1 MAFTPVSLP
10 IQEILLSDFVT
21 DIASISNTNDLLL
34 KDKLEDLINIF
45 EMDLNTISIG
55 TDNPINYVKAGTVIA
70 QGTGFVFQTNAP
82 VQVISKIEKNVSN
95 ESVFTIDRINANLSI
110 DSDEFTAN
118 DLTVNTTFVSDGA
131 STFNSS
137 ITSNGQF
144 IESKETV
151 TLDLTKTSA
160 TEASARLT
168 LTSSS
173 RKNIFV
179 TLKATTAPTLNPV
192 YDGVSAITAG
202 IIVLSLYVDFDSANP
217 PAPNSS
223 FNIYVVDV
231 TEEFS
236 STTIIPAV
244 TSGGIPFVIEGG
256 TNLNATPTAPII
268 LHDNISQVG
277 TNPSSTV
284 VGNNQLTQYGQ
295 NASLLYIVDQ
305 NSDDRL
311 VITGLVGMEFF

>member
-118 DLTVNTTFVSDGA
+118 DLTVNTTLVSDGA
-131 STFNSS
+131 ATFNSS

-202 IIVLSLYVDFDSANP
+202 IVVLSLYIDFDSANP
-217 PAPNSS
+217 PAPNST

-236 STTIIPAV
+236 ATTIIPAV
-244 TSGGIPFVIEGG
+244 TSGGIPFVLEGG
-256 TNLNATPTAPII
+256 INLNAGPAVPII
-268 LHDNISQVG
+268 LHDNVNQVG
-277 TNPSSTV
+277 TNPSSLI
-284 VGNNQLTQYGQ
+284 VGNNQLTEYGQ

-311 VITGLVGMEFF
+311 VITSLVGMEFF